1 MPEGEGKSSG
11 SSTADIESTVS
22 RLLAKEGD
30 RRAITKLLRDNFRQR
45 EELRKAKDQ
54 IAELEKRADVPEGGK
69 ILTADEAK
77 QWAAYTELG
86 KPEELKAA
94 KDKKGE
100 LEAELAKRDLESTI
114 AQAAEAAGFKTDVLK
129 KLPGASDLKFEVRT
143 EKVDG
148 QDQQVPYVTP
158 RKDGAS
164 AQKLS
169 EYAEAEW
176 KDFLPSL
183 QAEDGNGSAGGTA
196 TKGAGG
202 QPFPRQSGSDRAP
215 KKGPLTAEDIVARKR
230 ASGAY
235 SL

>member
-1 MPEGEGKSSG
+1 MPEGEGGSG
-11 SSTADIESTVS
+11 GNSTANIEATVS
-22 RLLAKEGD
+22 RLLQKDGD

-45 EELRKAKDQ
+45 EELRTAKDR

-69 ILTADEAK
+69 ILKADEAK
-77 QWAAYTELG
+77 QWDAYVALG
-86 KPEELKAA
+86 KPEDLKAA
-94 KDKKGE
+94 TEKKAE
-100 LEAELAKRDLESTI
+100 LEAELAKRDLETTI
-114 AQAAEAAGFKTDVLK
+114 AAAAEAAGFKADVLK
-129 KLPGASDLKFEVRT
+129 KLPGAGDLKFEVKT

-158 RKDGAS
+158 QKDGAS

-169 EYAEAEW
+169 EYAELEW

-183 QAEDGNGSAGGTA
+183 QAEDGGNGGSGAPRA
-196 TKGAGG
+196 AGG
-202 QPFPRQSGSDRAP
+202 QPFPRQSGQERPP
-215 KKGPLTAEDIVARKR
+215 KNGPLTPDEIVKRKR